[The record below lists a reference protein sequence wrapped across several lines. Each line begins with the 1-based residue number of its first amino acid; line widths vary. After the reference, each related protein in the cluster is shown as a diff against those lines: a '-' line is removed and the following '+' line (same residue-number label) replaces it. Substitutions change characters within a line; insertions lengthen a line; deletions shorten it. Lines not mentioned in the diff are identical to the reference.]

1 MAQQPLSIEIV
12 FGIIEQM
19 PRKLPELLPD
29 VFDSLAA
36 ICKFIAVPQ
45 IDPVFHKRHHHAIEM
60 ASSFLRVL
68 ASNYPML
75 EKAFRASL
83 PLPIT
88 DGSKHIRQVMP
99 ELGMSEERLQ
109 WLDAQMT
116 EILKVLIPVVRDAEL
131 PSWLSECKW
140 AVEGA
145 FER

>member
-1 MAQQPLSIEIV
+1 
-12 FGIIEQM
+12 M
-19 PRKLPELLPD
+19 PRKPPERLPD
-29 VFDSLAA
+29 TFDSLAA
-36 ICKFIAVPQ
+36 ICKFIAVPK
-45 IDPVFHKRHHHAIEM
+45 IDPEFHERHYHAIEM
-60 ASSFLRVL
+60 TSAFLRVL

-99 ELGMSEERLQ
+99 ELCMSEERVQ

-116 EILKVLIPVVRDAEL
+116 EILKVLIPVVRDSEL

-140 AVEGA
+140 AIEC
-145 FER
+145 